1 MRLFTAL
8 EIPPDIVARLERL
21 LSSLRPEALIN
32 WSPLENL
39 HITTKFIGEWP
50 EKRLDQLDKAL
61 AALRSRVA
69 FSVEIK
75 DLGWFPNANSP
86 KVLWAGIHGGDELNQ
101 LAAATEECLV
111 ELGVPRE
118 DRPYT
123 SHLTL
128 ARIKSA
134 VPLQK
139 LRVKVQELQPAKI
152 GDFVASGFH
161 LFQSEPGSKAS
172 LYRKIRDYRF
182 AGQTT

>member
-8 EIPPDIVARLERL
+8 EVPPEIVARLERL
-21 LSSLRPEALIN
+21 LASLRPEALIN

-50 EKRLDQLDKAL
+50 EKRLEQLDNAL
-61 AALRSRVA
+61 SALRWRVP
-69 FSVEIK
+69 FSVEIQ

-86 KVLWAGIHGGDELNQ
+86 KVLWAGIRGGEPLNEL
-101 LAAATEECLV
+101 ASATEECLV
-111 ELGVPRE
+111 ELGVRRE
-118 DRPYT
+118 GRPYT

-134 VPLQK
+134 TPLQK
-139 LRVKVQELQPAKI
+139 LRLKVQELQPAKI

-161 LFQSEPGSKAS
+161 LFQSEPGSSAS
-172 LYRKIRDYRF
+172 VYRKLREYRF
-182 AGQTT
+182 EQTT